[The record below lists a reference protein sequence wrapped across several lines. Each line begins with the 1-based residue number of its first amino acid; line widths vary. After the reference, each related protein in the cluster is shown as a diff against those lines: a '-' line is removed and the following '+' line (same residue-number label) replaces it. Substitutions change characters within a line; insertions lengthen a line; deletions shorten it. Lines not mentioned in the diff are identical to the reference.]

1 MLRLHIHI
9 HAPFIPPVRILHSS
23 CISDFSFLEIFHH
36 FSDCSSLIYGRA
48 LVFAEQESLS
58 PGANF
63 SCLTTCKLYR
73 MSMKAKELIKLL
85 RENGWK
91 LERIRGS
98 HHIFFRNGKTVSV
111 PVHGNRDIP
120 TGTLSIILKQA
131 DLK

>member
-1 MLRLHIHI
+1 
-9 HAPFIPPVRILHSS
+9 
-23 CISDFSFLEIFHH
+23 
-36 FSDCSSLIYGRA
+36 
-48 LVFAEQESLS
+48 
-58 PGANF
+58 
-63 SCLTTCKLYR
+63 
-73 MSMKAKELIKLL
+73 MKAKELIKLL